1 MLRVKVNGP
10 QPFGL
15 PVRAQSA
22 DVDREVVEAVAA
34 RGGSGLV
41 DQRDS
46 HAVIGIDAPA
56 VLVDGLAQRGR
67 KLQQQQQRQVVLP
80 AGAVP
85 GPGPGAVSI
94 RTSSVKASKRV
105 HSHLAGP
112 H

>member
-56 VLVDGLAQRGR
+56 VLVEGLAQRGR
-67 KLQQQQQRQVVLP
+67 KLQQQQRQVVLP